1 MEEKIG
7 LEYYRKIIYKAKSC
21 LKENSKLFLEIGYMQ
36 KEQVFDIAKE
46 NGYNQENISCI
57 KDLENRDRVI
67 ILC

>member
-46 NGYNQENISCI
+46 NNYNDFKCV
-57 KDLENRDRVI
+57 KD
-67 ILC
+67 

>member
-21 LKENSKLFLEIGYMQ
+21 LKENSKIFLEIGYMQ

-46 NGYNQENISCI
+46 NNYNDFKCV

>member
-36 KEQVFDIAKE
+36 KD
-46 NGYNQENISCI
+46 NYNDFKCV

>member
-36 KEQVFDIAKE
+36 KQEVFDIAKE
-46 NGYNQENISCI
+46 NGYREENISCI

>member
-7 LEYYRKIIYKAKSC
+7 LEYYRKIICKAKSC
-21 LKENSKLFLEIGYMQ
+21 LKGNSKLFLEIGYMQ

-46 NGYNQENISCI
+46 NNYNDFKCV

>member
-1 MEEKIG
+1 
-7 LEYYRKIIYKAKSC
+7 
-21 LKENSKLFLEIGYMQ
+21 MQ

-46 NGYNQENISCI
+46 NNYNDFECV